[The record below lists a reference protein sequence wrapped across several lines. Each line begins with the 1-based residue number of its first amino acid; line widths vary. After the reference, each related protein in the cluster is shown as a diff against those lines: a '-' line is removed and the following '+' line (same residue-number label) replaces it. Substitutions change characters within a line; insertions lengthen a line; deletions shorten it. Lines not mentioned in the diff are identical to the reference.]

1 MYRSL
6 ALFQLGEVT
15 VGSVTPEVGLHYSPV
30 YVDVLLTLSEELVRI
45 TRSGIAV
52 TFLHSVWKWLQLFTS
67 CKQHKQQAAMQL
79 KRDLRNKQFTSSP
92 SSHIGAFNS
101 GVFPSTLPA
110 LATGGVEKDVHISH
124 ESHADRALLTSI
136 ARMTVYA
143 QQYHLHS
150 ASVQDIVGTAADEAA
165 RVMQNLYM
173 SGMWHLVDNVRV
185 VSFNCFVYSFS
196 IVGKRFFKT
205 LYFICF

>member
-79 KRDLRNKQFTSSP
+79 KRDLRNKQFSSP

-110 LATGGVEKDVHISH
+110 LAALTTGGVEKDVHISH

-185 VSFNCFVYSFS
+185 FSFVYSFT
-196 IVGKRFFKT
+196 IVGTNF
-205 LYFICF
+205 